1 MNTKQITDTLNQIFL
16 EKNKRIIFWYDGDK
30 EFDESLSTIAIPDAE
45 LLRLDEHGA
54 LELKIKIESENPTV
68 KYILYAPWHEPPPED
83 DWLFDIRLYSHTF
96 HADSASVILKEL
108 NLENQSLHPYI
119 KQRQAFFRSQ
129 DRLNRLK
136 KWVQSDDAEDD
147 IDLKMLAVIT
157 RADLAE
163 PFSILMK
170 LFDSFCGDGDFIV
183 SGPSKIWTEIEK
195 FELTSF
201 FRKLLSRTFGYVNED
216 STGLTDFLIR
226 IFVTDFSNNIKA
238 DLPASLSHF
247 IIQNPS
253 LSMNASVFLS
263 QWRSNTGHFK
273 NYNIISQFIGK
284 RLKTDDL
291 LVSYD
296 IESLLE
302 VVTFAAV
309 ERRIISAMRDQI
321 IKINRNG
328 FQEIQEVIKVR
339 LDGYWTTTVLDDPD
353 QANLYKTVYHAL
365 ENAILLFDLRK
376 KYDAGFSYPS
386 AKDMFS
392 SYVNELFLF
401 DQYYRIFHE
410 LADKADF
417 GGWDI
422 LKSLRETV
430 EDCYSGWFMDQLCL
444 KWGDF
449 LESRHVDNL
458 FEKWRLPGIS
468 NQYDFFDS
476 YIQPT
481 LKESARN
488 RLFVIV
494 SDAFRFEAAEELIRV
509 INGKYRLKADIEPM
523 LGVLPSYTSLGMAC
537 LLPHKTISFKDTA
550 NADILIDGK
559 SAGSLDQ
566 RAAALSHYEGTA
578 IKADDLLSM
587 SKDKG
592 REFVKSHR
600 IIYIYHDLIDA
611 VGDKA
616 VSESNTFDAVRKTIN
631 ELYALV
637 SFIINSLNG
646 TRVIITADH
655 GFIYQ
660 EKAPAPI
667 DKSKIDKSKLEI
679 DLKDTAKTHKRF
691 VMGKNLGTSVEAFS
705 DKAFSG
711 NTSVTAHTETGM
723 EFLLAKGTNRF
734 NFVGGARFFHGGAM
748 LQEIV
753 LPVVTVTEMKGKHL
767 EKSEVR
773 HVGVSLLGTIRKL
786 VTNRPIYKFIQTEPV
801 SDRMKPVT
809 LKISLRDGNDLISN
823 EETIT
828 FDSTS
833 SSLDDR
839 QKTVKL
845 ALKNDSYDN
854 KKEYHLV
861 LRNLDDTEHDR
872 IPVIIDIAFTNDF

>member
-1 MNTKQITDTLNQIFL
+1 MNTKQISDTLNQIFS

-30 EFDESLSTIAIPDAE
+30 EFDETLSSITIPNAE

-54 LELKIKIESENPTV
+54 LELKIKIESENP
-68 KYILYAPWHEPPPED
+68 KDKFILYAPWHEPPPED

-96 HADSASVILKEL
+96 HADNASIILKDL

-119 KQRQAFFRSQ
+119 KQRKAFFRSQ
-129 DRLNRLK
+129 ERVNRLK
-136 KWVQSDDAEDD
+136 KWILPNDREDD

-170 LFDSFCGDGDFIV
+170 LFDSFCQDRKFSIED
-183 SGPSKIWTEIEK
+183 PSKVWTEIEK
-195 FELTSF
+195 LELTSF
-201 FRKLLSRTFGYVNED
+201 FKKLLFQTFGYVNEE
-216 STGLTDFLIR
+216 SSGLIDFLIR

-238 DLPASLSHF
+238 DFPASLAHF
-247 IIQNPS
+247 VIQSTS

-263 QWRSNTGHFK
+263 QWRSNTRHFI

-284 RLKTDDL
+284 RLKIDDL

-296 IESLLE
+296 KESLLE
-302 VVTFAAV
+302 VMTFAAM

-321 IKINRNG
+321 IKLHENG
-328 FQEIQEVIKVR
+328 YTEIQDAIKTR
-339 LDGYWTTTVLDDPD
+339 LDGYWATTVLGDAD
-353 QANLYKTVYHAL
+353 QANLYKSVYHAL
-365 ENAILLFDLRK
+365 ENAILLFELRK
-376 KYDAGFSYPS
+376 KYDAGFSYPG
-386 AKDMFS
+386 AQDMFTA
-392 SYVNELFLF
+392 YVNELFLF

-417 GGWDI
+417 AGWDI

-449 LESRHVDNL
+449 LEANYTDNL
-458 FEKWRLPGIS
+458 FEKWRLPGVC
-468 NQYDFFDS
+468 NQYDFFS
-476 YIQPT
+476 RYIEPT

-494 SDAFRFEAAEELIRV
+494 SDAFRFETAEELSRV

-523 LGVLPSYTSLGMAC
+523 LGVLPSYTALGMAC
-537 LLPHKTISFKDTA
+537 LLPHQTIAIKDSA
-550 NADILIDGK
+550 NADVLIDGK
-559 SAGSLDQ
+559 PAGSLEQ
-566 RAAALSHYEGTA
+566 RAAVLSHYEGTA
-578 IKADDLLSM
+578 VKADDLLSM

-592 REFVKSHR
+592 REFVKPHR
-600 IIYIYHDLIDA
+600 VIYIYHDQIDA

-616 VSESNTFDAVRKTIN
+616 VSESNTFDAARKAIN

-637 SFIINSLNG
+637 NFIINSLNG

-667 DKSKIDKSKLEI
+667 DKSKLEI
-679 DLKDTAKTHKRF
+679 DLKDTVKTHKRF
-691 VMGKNLGTSVEAFS
+691 VMGKKLGTS

-711 NTSVTAHTETGM
+711 NTSVTAHTETKM
-723 EFLLAKGTNRF
+723 EFLLPKGTNRF
-734 NFVGGARFFHGGAM
+734 NFMGGARFFHGGAM

-753 LPVVTVTEMKGKHL
+753 LPVVTVTEMQGKHL
-767 EKSEVR
+767 ENSEV
-773 HVGVSLLGTIRKL
+773 HPVGVSLLGSIKKL
-786 VTNRPIYKFIQTEPV
+786 VTNRPIYKFIQTDPV

-809 LKISLRDGNDLISN
+809 LRISLRDGNDLISN

-839 QKTVKL
+839 QKTVRL

-861 LRNLDDTEHDR
+861 LRNVDDTEYLR
-872 IPVIIDIAFTNDF
+872 IPVIIDIAFANDF

>member
-1 MNTKQITDTLNQIFL
+1 MNTKQISETLNQIFS
-16 EKNKRIIFWYDGDK
+16 EKNKRIIFWYDGEK
-30 EFDESLSTIAIPDAE
+30 EFDEILSSITIPDAE
-45 LLRLDEHGA
+45 LLRMDEHGA
-54 LELKIKIESENPTV
+54 LELKIKLESDNP
-68 KYILYAPWHEPPPED
+68 KDKFILYAPWYEPPPED

-129 DRLNRLK
+129 DRVNRLK
-136 KWVQSDDAEDD
+136 KWIQPNDAEDD

-183 SGPSKIWTEIEK
+183 SGQSKIWTEIEK

-247 IIQNPS
+247 IIQNSS

-339 LDGYWTTTVLDDPD
+339 LDGYWATTVLDDPD

-430 EDCYSGWFMDQLCL
+430 EDCYSGWFMEQLCL

-481 LKESARN
+481 LKESKRN

-559 SAGSLDQ
+559 SVGSLDQ

-592 REFVKSHR
+592 REFVKPHR

-660 EKAPAPI
+660 EKAPTPI
-667 DKSKIDKSKLEI
+667 DKSNLEI

-705 DKAFSG
+705 GKAFSG

-801 SDRMKPVT
+801 SDRMKPVS

-872 IPVIIDIAFTNDF
+872 IPVIIDIAFANDF